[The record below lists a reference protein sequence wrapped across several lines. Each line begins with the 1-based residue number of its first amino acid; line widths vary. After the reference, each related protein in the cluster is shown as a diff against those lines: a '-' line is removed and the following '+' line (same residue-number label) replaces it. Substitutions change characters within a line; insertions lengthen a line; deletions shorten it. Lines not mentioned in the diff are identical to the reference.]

1 MPHCRILLLIIAV
14 SGFMLQFLLTEGL
27 KREKAG
33 RATNMMYLQM
43 VFALVVERVIW
54 GTTPTF
60 MSLLGASLIIGAA
73 IWVSLQ
79 KSQAAAT
86 TTAASRAD
94 ELHQLQQQKRLAG
107 LEDEENGL
115 LNCRSRDPDSDDDSD
130 DDDNGL
136 RNDLRR
142 Q

>member
-1 MPHCRILLLIIAV
+1 
-14 SGFMLQFLLTEGL
+14 MLQFLLTEGL

-43 VFALVVERVIW
+43 VFALVVERIIW
-54 GTTPTF
+54 GTTPSF
-60 MSLLGASLIIGAA
+60 LSLLGASLIIGAA

-79 KSQAAAT
+79 KDQAVASQP
-86 TTAASRAD
+86 D
-94 ELHQLQQQKRLAG
+94 DLELQRQQHQQQQQQKTLAVG
-107 LEDEENGL
+107 GEVNGL
-115 LNCRSRDPDSDDDSD
+115 LGSRDPDSDDDSD

>member
-1 MPHCRILLLIIAV
+1 
-14 SGFMLQFLLTEGL
+14 MLQFLLTEGL

-43 VFALVVERVIW
+43 VFALVVERIIW

-60 MSLLGASLIIGAA
+60 LSLLGASLIIGAA

-79 KSQAAAT
+79 KDQATA
-86 TTAASRAD
+86 AASRAD
-94 ELHQLQQQKRLAG
+94 DLELQRQQEQQKTLAVG
-107 LEDEENGL
+107 DEGNGL
-115 LNCRSRDPDSDDDSD
+115 LGSRDRDSDDDSD
-130 DDDNGL
+130 DEDNGL
-136 RNDLRR
+136 RNDLRT

>member
-1 MPHCRILLLIIAV
+1 
-14 SGFMLQFLLTEGL
+14 MLQFLLTEGL

-43 VFALVVERVIW
+43 VFALVVERIIW

-60 MSLLGASLIIGAA
+60 LSLLGASLIIGAA

-79 KSQAAAT
+79 KSQATAV
-86 TTAASRAD
+86 AASRAD
-94 ELHQLQQQKRLAG
+94 ELQLHQLQQQKRLAV
-107 LEDEENGL
+107 EDEENGL
-115 LNCRSRDPDSDDDSD
+115 LNRRSRDPDSDDDSD